1 MKRIGFGI
9 GVAVVVL
16 MGVFSGPAVAA
27 QDLVEAISRDCKGEI
42 ARYCGNVSP
51 GRSRLLSCLYA
62 YNEKLSAACGFAVLD
77 GADELDRTIANL
89 ALVVKGC
96 RADLKAYCST
106 VRPGEHRLMDC
117 LSGNKDKVS
126 AGCKEALKS
135 GGLNEF

>member
-1 MKRIGFGI
+1 MKRVGI
-9 GVAVVVL
+9 SVVVVVL
-16 MGVFSGPAVAA
+16 IGFLSGPAGAA

-42 ARYCGNVSP
+42 ARYCGTISP
-51 GRSRLLSCLYA
+51 GRSRMLACLYA
-62 YNEKLSAACGFAVLD
+62 QNEKLTSDCGFALMD
-77 GADELDRTIANL
+77 AMSELDRSIANL

-96 RADLKAYCST
+96 RADLKAYCPK